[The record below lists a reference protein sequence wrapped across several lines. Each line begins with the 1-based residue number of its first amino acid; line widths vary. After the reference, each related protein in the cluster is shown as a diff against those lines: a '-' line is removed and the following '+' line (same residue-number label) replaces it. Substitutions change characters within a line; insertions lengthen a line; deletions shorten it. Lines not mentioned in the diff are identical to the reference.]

1 MIAARYNS
9 DSDNNNSKASDDSS
23 KQWADKH
30 KAQSSRGKDRVRAT
44 RVQYVLGREEAHQA
58 EG

>member
-9 DSDNNNSKASDDSS
+9 DSDNDNSKASDDSS

-30 KAQSSRGKDRVRAT
+30 KAQSSRKDRVRAT